1 MGLFGLIFLIVALVV
16 IGIGIA
22 LGVVACILTCAFLVL
37 GIASSSFVIGFHRG
51 HPVAGTRA
59 FLVQCGIL
67 AGVPAGIVCV
77 WSVQFVFG
85 TGATGWSLL
94 VCGAVGG
101 ALAGFVV
108 ALSLEFAFRRLY
120 QWASVRFLP
129 SSSDPRHA
137 TETNG

>member
-85 TGATGWSLL
+85 TGATGWSLGYWKSAL
-94 VCGAVGG
+94 VGVFSERGR
-101 ALAGFVV
+101 LLVR
-108 ALSLEFAFRRLY
+108 LPLLRRR
-120 QWASVRFLP
+120 SR
-129 SSSDPRHA
+129 
-137 TETNG
+137 G